1 MEREKRKRSQRRLQ
15 DTADR
20 FLLQVT
26 AHRSQVTGHK
36 STKPGNT
43 STTAI
48 QATRA
53 SVFVQHNQL
62 SVNSNSMASF
72 AYGDRGQRSPP
83 HFNFYNCTNV
93 HIHNNFGPSSRISFV
108 NILGVSFQLF
118 CDVNFIN
125 LTFFD

>member
-1 MEREKRKRSQRRLQ
+1 MS
-15 DTADR
+15 TG
-20 FLLQVT
+20 FFC
-26 AHRSQVTGHK
+26 RSQVTGHR

-48 QATRA
+48 QATPA
-53 SVFVQHNQL
+53 SVFVLHNQL

-72 AYGDRGQRSPP
+72 AHGDRGQRSPP

>member
-1 MEREKRKRSQRRLQ
+1 MAKRILFKPRVEATKQMTQNWKLR
-15 DTADR
+15 DR

-26 AHRSQVTGHK
+26 GHR

-48 QATRA
+48 QATPA

-62 SVNSNSMASF
+62 SVNLNSMASF
-72 AYGDRGQRSPP
+72 AHGDRGQRSPP
-83 HFNFYNCTNV
+83 HFNFYKCTNV

>member
-1 MEREKRKRSQRRLQ
+1 MTSISR
-15 DTADR
+15 
-20 FLLQVT
+20 QVSF
-26 AHRSQVTGHK
+26 AGHRSQVTGHMSQVTGHRSQVTGQK

-48 QATRA
+48 QATPA

-72 AYGDRGQRSPP
+72 AHGDRGQRSPP